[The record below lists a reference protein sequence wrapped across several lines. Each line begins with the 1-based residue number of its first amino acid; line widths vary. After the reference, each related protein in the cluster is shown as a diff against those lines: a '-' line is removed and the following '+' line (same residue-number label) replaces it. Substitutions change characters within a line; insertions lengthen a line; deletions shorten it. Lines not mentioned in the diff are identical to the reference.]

1 MAHYDM
7 LVIGSGPAGQKA
19 AIQAAKIGKKVGI
32 IERKRVA
39 GGICINTGTIPSKS
53 LREAV
58 LFLSGFRQRN
68 LYGAS
73 YRVKKDITF
82 EDLAQRC
89 DHVIKAEQEVIQN
102 QLLRNSVDFIIGTA
116 SFLDAHRLAIK
127 QESETN
133 EHTADYIVIAVGTE
147 PARPPEIPFDDESII
162 DSDALLSL
170 KQLPKSLTIVGGG
183 VIGCE
188 YASIVA
194 TLGIPVVLVERRPRL
209 LEFVDSELIEALQ
222 YQMRNVGVTF
232 RFNEEVVGI
241 QKSIDH
247 SVSIQ
252 LKSGKKISAPLLMYS
267 IGRIGATKGLNLQ
280 SIGITPDERGRLK
293 VNENYQTALN
303 HVYAVGDVVGFPA
316 LASTSMQQGRHA
328 ACHAF
333 GLACDLA
340 THLLPYGIF
349 TIPEISMVG
358 RNEDELTR
366 DGVPYEIGVARY
378 REIARGQLI
387 GDTVGMLK
395 LLFHSETRALLGVHV
410 IGEGATELVHIGQAV
425 IAHGGKLDY
434 FVDTVFNYPTLA
446 ECYKVAA
453 LAALNKFSNSSTVCA
468 VE

>member
-19 AIQAAKIGKKVGI
+19 AIQGAKVGKKVGI
-32 IERKRVA
+32 VERKKFV
-39 GGICINTGTIPSKS
+39 GGLCINSGTIPSKS

-82 EDLAQRC
+82 EDLLFKC
-89 DHVIKAEQEVIQN
+89 DHVVKAEQEVVQN
-102 QLLRNSVDFIIGTA
+102 QLIRNHVDYIVGNA
-116 SFLDAHRLAIK
+116 SFIEPHRLSIK
-127 QESETN
+127 QDLETN
-133 EHTADYIVIAVGTE
+133 EHSADYIMIAVGTE
-147 PARPPEIPFDDESII
+147 PSRPAAIPFDDTTII
-162 DSDALLSL
+162 DSDGLLAL

-188 YASIVA
+188 YASILA
-194 TLGIPVVLVERRPRL
+194 TLGIPVVLIERRPRL

-222 YQMRNVGVTF
+222 YQMRSIGVTL
-232 RFNEEVVGI
+232 RFNEEVTAV
-241 QKSIDH
+241 QKH
-247 SVSIQ
+247 SDGAVVIQ
-252 LKSGKKISAPLLMYS
+252 LKSGKQIRAALLMYS
-267 IGRIGATKGLNLQ
+267 SGRVGATKGLNLE
-280 SIGITPDERGRLK
+280 SIGIQADERGRLR
-293 VNENYQTALN
+293 VNENFQTAIP
-303 HVYAVGDVVGFPA
+303 HIYAVGDVIGFPA

-328 ACHAF
+328 ACHAL
-333 GLACDLA
+333 GLACDA
-340 THLLPYGIF
+340 SAHLLPYGIY

-366 DGVPYEIGVARY
+366 DGVPYELGVARY
-378 REIARGQLI
+378 HEIARGQLI

-395 LLFHSETRALLGVHV
+395 LLFHSDTRELLGVHI

-425 IAHGGKLDY
+425 MALGGKLDY
-434 FVDTVFNYPTLA
+434 FIDAVFNYPTLA

-453 LAALNKFSNSSTVCA
+453 LAALNRFPAIACA
-468 VE
+468 PAV

>member
-19 AIQAAKIGKKVGI
+19 AIQGAKVGKKVGI
-32 IERKRVA
+32 VERKKFV
-39 GGICINTGTIPSKS
+39 GGLCINSGTIPSKS

-82 EDLAQRC
+82 EDLLFKC
-89 DHVIKAEQEVIQN
+89 DHVVKAEQEVVQN
-102 QLLRNSVDFIIGTA
+102 QLIRNHVDYIVGSA
-116 SFLDAHRLAIK
+116 SFIEPHRLSIK
-127 QESETN
+127 QDLETN
-133 EHTADYIVIAVGTE
+133 EHSADFIMIAAGTE
-147 PARPPEIPFDDESII
+147 PSRPAEIPFDDTTII
-162 DSDALLSL
+162 DSDGLLAL

-188 YASIVA
+188 YASILA
-194 TLGIPVVLVERRPRL
+194 TLGIPVVLIERRPRL

-222 YQMRNVGVTF
+222 YQMRSIGVTL
-232 RFNEEVVGI
+232 RFNEEVTAVEKNLDGAVI
-241 QKSIDH
+241 
-247 SVSIQ
+247 IQ
-252 LKSGKKISAPLLMYS
+252 LKSGKQIRAALLMYS
-267 IGRIGATKGLNLQ
+267 SGRVGATKGLNLE
-280 SIGITPDERGRLK
+280 SIGIQADERGRLR
-293 VNENYQTALN
+293 VNENFQTAIP
-303 HVYAVGDVVGFPA
+303 HIYAVGDVIGFPA

-328 ACHAF
+328 ACHAL
-333 GLACDLA
+333 GLACDA
-340 THLLPYGIF
+340 STHLLPYGIY

-378 REIARGQLI
+378 HEIARGQLI

-395 LLFHSETRALLGVHV
+395 LLFHSDTRELLGVHI

-425 IAHGGKLDY
+425 MALGGKLDY
-434 FVDTVFNYPTLA
+434 FIDAVFNYPTLA

-453 LAALNKFSNSSTVCA
+453 LAALNRFPAIACA
-468 VE
+468 PAV

>member
-19 AIQAAKIGKKVGI
+19 AIQGAKVGKKVGI
-32 IERKRVA
+32 VERKKFV
-39 GGICINTGTIPSKS
+39 GGLCINSGTIPSKS

-82 EDLAQRC
+82 EDLLFKC
-89 DHVIKAEQEVIQN
+89 DHVVKAEQEVVQN
-102 QLLRNSVDFIIGTA
+102 QLIRNHVDYIVGSA
-116 SFLDAHRLAIK
+116 SFIEPHRLSIK
-127 QESETN
+127 QDLETN
-133 EHTADYIVIAVGTE
+133 EHSADFIMIAAGTE
-147 PARPPEIPFDDESII
+147 PSRPAEIPFDDTTII
-162 DSDALLSL
+162 DSDGLLAL

-188 YASIVA
+188 YASILA
-194 TLGIPVVLVERRPRL
+194 TLGIPVVLIERRPRL

-222 YQMRNVGVTF
+222 YQMRSIGVTL
-232 RFNEEVVGI
+232 RFNEEVTAVEKHLSGAVI
-241 QKSIDH
+241 
-247 SVSIQ
+247 IQ
-252 LKSGKKISAPLLMYS
+252 LKSGKQIRAALLMYS
-267 IGRIGATKGLNLQ
+267 SGRVGATKGLNLE
-280 SIGITPDERGRLK
+280 SIGIQADERGRLR
-293 VNENYQTALN
+293 VNENFQTAIP
-303 HVYAVGDVVGFPA
+303 HIYAVGDVIGFPA
-316 LASTSMQQGRHA
+316 MASTSMQQGRHA
-328 ACHAF
+328 ACHAL
-333 GLACDLA
+333 GLACDA
-340 THLLPYGIF
+340 STHLLPYGIY

-378 REIARGQLI
+378 HEIARGQLI

-395 LLFHSETRALLGVHV
+395 LLFHSDTRELLGVHI

-425 IAHGGKLDY
+425 MALGGKLDY
-434 FVDTVFNYPTLA
+434 FIDAVFNYPTLA

-453 LAALNKFSNSSTVCA
+453 LAALNRFPAIACA
-468 VE
+468 PAV